1 MGFLGIW
8 LATIVVSFGIDV
20 MDTFRTNKMAAD
32 EGYKINNKKILELGN
47 DVSPELVKT
56 SLFVTFIPVAN
67 VISSAYRSM
76 KKVMSPINILDQY
89 EILGVLEEMSDYEK
103 CEYAKNPTGFN
114 AIKVPILYEAKLAD
128 AIQVKVHNETEN
140 FEVYLDYDKNNGMK
154 ILKCSGSVVGLSD
167 KEILKK
173 VKEHYK
179 GMMSVPSEELNIEVR
194 SDDIND
200 EEKQRLVNIIRENI
214 TKIPADTESLEEG
227 KEDKENTLKLKK

>member
-20 MDTFRTNKMAAD
+20 MDTFIISKMAAD

-47 DVSPELVKT
+47 DISPELVKT
-56 SLFVTFIPVAN
+56 SLFTMLVPIVN
-67 VISSAYRSM
+67 VLNSMYRSM
-76 KKVMSPINILDQY
+76 KINMSSINILDQY
-89 EILGVLEEMSDYEK
+89 GILGVLEEMSDYEK

-114 AIKVPILYEAKLAD
+114 AIKVSILYEAKLAD
-128 AIQVKVHNETEN
+128 AIEVKVHNENEN
-140 FEVYLDYDKNNGMK
+140 FEVYLDYDKSSGMK

-167 KEILKK
+167 KEIFKK

-179 GMMSVPSEELNIEVR
+179 GMVSVPSEELNIEVR
-194 SDDIND
+194 SDDITD

-214 TKIPADTESLEEG
+214 TKTPDDIESLEEE
-227 KEDKENTLKLKK
+227 KKDKENTLKLKK